1 MCILDGIGRFSK
13 GCLVFQ
19 IIHRIRSDNMT
30 TIKIRGM
37 SCGHCVMAVKK
48 ALMRVE
54 GLKDVQVS
62 LEKGE
67 ATFEEEKPVAADVIR
82 EAVEKAGYDVV

>member
-1 MCILDGIGRFSK
+1 LAGFPEAVRFSNHLK
-13 GCLVFQ
+13 K
-19 IIHRIRSDNMT
+19 RSDDMT

-48 ALMRVE
+48 ALMKVE
-54 GLKDVQVS
+54 GLKDVQVN

-67 ATFEEEKPVAADVIR
+67 ATFAEEKPVEARLIR
-82 EAVEKAGYDVV
+82 EAVEEAGYDLA

>member
-1 MCILDGIGRFSK
+1 
-13 GCLVFQ
+13 
-19 IIHRIRSDNMT
+19 MT